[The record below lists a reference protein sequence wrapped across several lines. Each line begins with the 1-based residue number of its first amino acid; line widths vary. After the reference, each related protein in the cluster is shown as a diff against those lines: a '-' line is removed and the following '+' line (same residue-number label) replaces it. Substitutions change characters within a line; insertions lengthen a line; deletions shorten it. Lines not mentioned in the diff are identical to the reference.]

1 MMIDLDRHM
10 QGNAFRA
17 NDFCN
22 RKKKKGI
29 YVVKVYH
36 LTFK

>member
-22 RKKKKGI
+22 RKKKGI